1 MKNVLAITDDTV
13 LATSVVINVLQELG
27 NEDAGKYDSQ
37 IITQAFSLSKFLM
50 SSHVLFQPTLNQFD
64 IQFNGLVE
72 FTFHFES

>member
-50 SSHVLFQPTLNQFD
+50 SSHVLF
-64 IQFNGLVE
+64 
-72 FTFHFES
+72 